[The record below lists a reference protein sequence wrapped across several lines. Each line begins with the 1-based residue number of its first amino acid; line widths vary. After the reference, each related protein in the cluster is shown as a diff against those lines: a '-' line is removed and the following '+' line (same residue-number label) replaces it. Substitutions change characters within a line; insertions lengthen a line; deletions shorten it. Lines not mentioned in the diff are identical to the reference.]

1 MNTPL
6 VIEARLRKTFRRYIP
21 FGSPKLSS
29 LLEGRLQCGPWIS
42 NGPDSAGPSN
52 ALELAPGLFSPMP
65 RIAFKKTAPL
75 LSVLLLLVGGCSP
88 PPRSAQA
95 VESSKQ
101 DSPAQTQA
109 AGNLES
115 RFLNPPADTRPWV
128 YWFWMNGNVTKEG
141 ITADLEAMNRVGVG
155 GALMMGVGL
164 ATPAGD
170 ADFNSPAWHELYAHA
185 AKECVRLGM
194 KLSLHQCDGW
204 ATAGGQWITPDRSM
218 KKLVWTSTGIS
229 GPHDKPLQLP
239 KPEVKEDFYEEVA
252 VLAVPTDADKPVKPA
267 QALVDGKPAPELTDG
282 DPATGA
288 KLPADAIELVFEKPQ
303 QVASIVFHLPKIQYG
318 MGHGMPSSVEI
329 SADGKSFHPAAGFDL
344 NVSLGDAPSQTLT
357 VSFPPEN
364 AAAVRVRVKNP
375 NAAGEIAGIETFGE
389 PRVHLWEVKSGF
401 ARERE
406 HGGETKW
413 IDPASEPAE
422 AVGIPKDSVIDLTG
436 KMAAD
441 GTLDWKAPQGTW
453 QILRIGMTSTAKH
466 VAPRTNAGEGL
477 EADKMSGEAIRFH
490 WDSFAKKMIAANN
503 VAPGNPIYS
512 VHTDSWES
520 NIHTWSNWFQKE
532 FEKRRG
538 YAMTPWLAVLT
549 TGRIVGTAEE
559 SERFLWDVRRTMSD
573 LIADNFYGEM
583 LRLCHESQV
592 LFQSE
597 AAGRQMF
604 MYDPLN
610 YAANTDIYVGEFWM
624 PAEVRPDCKLAAS
637 AAHIYDR
644 PIAGAESFTA
654 GQGGFREAP
663 FDFKALGDH
672 AFATGINRFIIH
684 RYAMQPYIG
693 IEPGMCFGPYGINFD
708 RTNTWWENGGK
719 AWVDYL
725 TRCQSMLQSGKFVG
739 DVMYYIGDG
748 APNFL
753 GHRDRIW
760 NPVPPGYDFDGCN
773 FEILN
778 RLTVAD
784 NGDVVLPHGAR
795 YRVLLLPDRKQMTL
809 PAIQAVER
817 LVEAGAT
824 AIGPKPLR
832 TPGLKDWQ
840 EKDAE
845 LCKIADKLWGKID
858 GTSVTENH
866 MGKGR
871 VISGISLAEVL
882 AGITPPDF
890 EYSST
895 GGAKLRYIHRRDGNA
910 DIYFVAN
917 ADSKASVDSVVRFRT
932 TGKAPE
938 FWDPSTGS
946 IVHPAVY
953 RQDKDITEV
962 PLHLDPAGSVFV
974 VFREPASPDTIAAL
988 NRDGTPVFPAPAT
1001 KPTVESAP
1009 AAADPS
1015 AIGSFTMSVWIKPGT
1030 PLNLP
1035 EQGLRGVSP
1044 AGMNYAIYPVPGHEV
1059 FADGAAGIGLAAGT
1073 NGVVVLAHAARLF
1086 APLLAHSADLSGWTH
1101 VAVVVNDGVPTLFL
1115 NGKEVASGVKCP
1127 VAARPSI
1134 GVQHTRR
1141 VPAFQGETAAVAG
1154 FAKPLDGASISGL
1167 MGAPPQTRTVPAPQ
1181 FARANGG
1188 LRVLSGEAGDYSAT
1202 TASGKKSELVVSPAA
1217 TIKEI
1222 TGPWNL
1228 SFPPGRGA
1236 PEKAVFPKLVSW
1248 PDSEDPGIKYFS
1260 GTATY
1265 ATAFQVDK
1273 VSDRQV
1279 VLDLGDVKNI
1289 AEVSLNGKNL
1299 GILWKPPYSVD
1310 VTGALK
1316 AGENI
1321 LEVKV
1326 TNLWPNRLI
1335 GDEKLFPDP
1344 ALNYSK
1350 QMPPWAAGGPIKT
1363 IPDWVKTK
1371 GKSPVGRSTFLLWK
1385 FYGGEEDL
1393 LPSGLLG
1400 PVNLRSAG
1408 TVVGN

>member
-1 MNTPL
+1 MSRSPL
-6 VIEARLRKTFRRYIP
+6 FL
-21 FGSPKLSS
+21 LSS
-29 LLEGRLQCGPWIS
+29 LL
-42 NGPDSAGPSN
+42 
-52 ALELAPGLFSPMP
+52 
-65 RIAFKKTAPL
+65 
-75 LSVLLLLVGGCSP
+75 LLLGGCSP
-88 PPRSAQA
+88 RAPKTPEPSKQETPAQA
-95 VESSKQ
+95 
-101 DSPAQTQA
+101 PA
-109 AGNLES
+109 AGTLES
-115 RFLNPPADTRPWV
+115 RFLNPPPEAKPWV

-164 ATPAGD
+164 GTPAGD

-218 KKLVWTSTGIS
+218 KKLVWTSTEVT
-229 GPHDKPLQLP
+229 GPSDKPLQLP
-239 KPEVKEDFYEEVA
+239 KPEVKEDFYEEVS
-252 VLAVPTDADKPVKPA
+252 VLAVPMDAARPVKPS
-267 QALVDGKPAPELTDG
+267 QVLVDGKPASELTDG
-282 DPATGA
+282 NPGTGA
-288 KLPADAIELVFEKPQ
+288 KLPKDAIELVFEKPQ
-303 QVASIVFHLPKIQYG
+303 QVGSMVFHIPKINYG
-318 MGHGMPSSVEI
+318 MGNGMPSSVEI
-329 SADGKSFHPAAGFDL
+329 STDGKTFHTAAEFDF
-344 NVSLGDAPSQTLT
+344 NVSLGDAPSETLT

-375 NAAGEIAGIETFGE
+375 HAAGEIAEIEMFGE
-389 PRVHLWEVKSGF
+389 SRVHLWEVKSGF

-422 AVGIPKDSVIDLTG
+422 AAGIPKDSVVDLSG

-441 GTLDWKAPQGTW
+441 GTLDWKAPKGSW

-466 VAPRTNAGEGL
+466 VAPRTNVGEGL

-520 NIHTWSNWFQKE
+520 NIHTWSSWFQKE

-538 YAMTPWLAVLT
+538 YSMTPWLAVLT

-583 LRLCHESQV
+583 LRLCHESHV

-610 YAANTDIYVGEFWM
+610 YAAKTDIYMGEFWM
-624 PAEVRPDCKLAAS
+624 PAEVRPDCKIAAS

-644 PIAGAESFTA
+644 SIAGAEAFTA
-654 GQGGFREAP
+654 GQGGFREGP
-663 FDFKALGDH
+663 FEFKALGDH
-672 AFATGINRFIIH
+672 AFATGVNRFIIH

-725 TRCQSMLQSGKFVG
+725 TRCQSMLQTGKFVG
-739 DVMYYIGDG
+739 DVMYFIGDG

-760 NPVPPGYDFDGCN
+760 SPVPPGYDFDGCN

-778 RLTVAD
+778 RLTVAE
-784 NGDVVLPHGAR
+784 NGDVVLPSGAR

-824 AIGPKPLR
+824 AIGPKPIR

-840 EKDAE
+840 EQDAE
-845 LCKIADKLWGKID
+845 LHKIADKLWGNID
-858 GTSVTENH
+858 GKSVTENRV
-866 MGKGR
+866 GKGR
-871 VISGISLAEVL
+871 VISGISLADVL
-882 AGITPPDF
+882 AGIAPPDF
-890 EYSST
+890 DFSST
-895 GGAKLRYIHRRDGNA
+895 GAAKLRYIHRRDENA
-910 DIYFVAN
+910 DFYFVAN

-932 TGKAPE
+932 VGKAPE

-946 IVHPAVY
+946 IVRPAVY

-974 VFREPASPDTIAAL
+974 VFREPASPDAIAAL
-988 NRDGTPVFPAPAT
+988 NLGGAPVFPASAA

-1009 AAADPS
+1009 TAADPS
-1015 AIGSFTMSVWIKPGT
+1015 AIGSFTMSAWIKPST
-1030 PLNLP
+1030 PLSLP
-1035 EQGLRGVSP
+1035 EQGLKSVTP
-1044 AGMNYAIYPVPGHEV
+1044 AGMNYAIYPAPGHEV

-1086 APLLAHSADLSGWTH
+1086 APLLVYSADLSGWTH

-1134 GVQHTRR
+1134 GVQHTRK
-1141 VPAFQGETAAVAG
+1141 VPVFQGETAAVSG
-1154 FAKPLDGASISGL
+1154 FAKPLDGVAISGL
-1167 MGAPPQTRTVPAPQ
+1167 MGAPPQTRTAPAPQ
-1181 FARANGG
+1181 FARVNGE
-1188 LRVLSGEAGDYSAT
+1188 LRLLSGEAGDYSAT
-1202 TASGKKSELVVSPAA
+1202 TASGKKIELVVSPAA
-1217 TIKEI
+1217 TAKEI
-1222 TGPWNL
+1222 TGPWDL

-1265 ATAFQVDK
+1265 RTKFDWKPESGKTAF
-1273 VSDRQV
+1273 S
-1279 VLDLGDVKNI
+1279 LDLGEVKNI

-1335 GDEKLFPDP
+1335 GDEKLHPDP
-1344 ALNYSK
+1344 ALDYTK
-1350 QMPPWAAGGPIKT
+1350 QKPSWAAGGPIKT
-1363 IPDWVKTK
+1363 IPDWVKAN
-1371 GKSPVGRSTFLLWK
+1371 GKSPVGRTTFLLWK
-1385 FYGGEEDL
+1385 FYGGDEEL

-1400 PVNLRSAG
+1400 PVKLQSAG